1 MQLTKL
7 LLIALTIAQT
17 TGVTAQTVVAH
28 YDMSLNNGKITEQ
41 VTKSEYA
48 VMSQLPACTLA
59 GIDGQALRF
68 DGYSN
73 YVHAGNCDIT
83 AYSDFVTCSVIFPL
97 LSDIS

>member
-48 VMSQLPACTLA
+48 VMSQLPV
-59 GIDGQALRF
+59 R
-68 DGYSN
+68 
-73 YVHAGNCDIT
+73 
-83 AYSDFVTCSVIFPL
+83 
-97 LSDIS
+97 